1 MVCSGCV
8 GSALGKYIIKHG
20 YCGYCS
26 CCNQNQPKVMTID
39 NIEQHILQSW
49 SKYYESAEDFGTDA
63 YETFGVYEIG
73 DLLDC
78 YRDDLE
84 LEDANPEFI
93 ERLRLDLEEYQW
105 FDLNEG
111 SIHGEKAMLYNW
123 ETFCRIV
130 KHEKRYFLLY
140 SKEHKYSSANPRDT
154 LESIAKLIQ
163 SQRIVTEI
171 SPDEPIY
178 RGRAFSNCVKIS
190 ELSATDL
197 GTPKPEYSKTPNRF
211 SPEGIPLFYGSFD
224 LETVKYEVCN
234 NQDNLVIGEFHTLKE
249 IAVIDFAKLPPIPS
263 IYDEEDCDYSG
274 IAFLSDFEEAI
285 SEPVEKSGLDYIP
298 TQVFTE
304 YIREVFG
311 ETIKGIK
318 YSSSKNLGKNNMVL
332 FYKNKDC
339 FDSEK
344 MACGKDG
351 LVLTNIHLFQKNP
364 EYREITKL

>member
-1 MVCSGCV
+1 
-8 GSALGKYIIKHG
+8 
-20 YCGYCS
+20 
-26 CCNQNQPKVMTID
+26 MTID
-39 NIEQHILQSW
+39 NIEQHILPSW
-49 SKYYESAEDFGTDA
+49 SKYYELAEDFGTDA
-63 YETFGVYEIG
+63 YETLDRYLYNIDE
-73 DLLDC
+73 LLNEEMEG
-78 YRDDLE
+78 LE
-84 LEDANPEFI
+84 LDDANPEFI
-93 ERLRLDLEEYQW
+93 ERLRLDFEEYQW

-130 KHEKRYFLLY
+130 KHEKRYFFIDF
-140 SKEHKYSSANPRDT
+140 KEHKYSLSSLIDT
-154 LESIAKLIQ
+154 LESIANLIR
-163 SQRIVTEI
+163 SQRIVTKI
-171 SPDEPIY
+171 SPNEPIY
-178 RGRAFSNCVKIS
+178 RGRAFSNFVKIS

-249 IAVIDFAKLPPIPS
+249 IAVIDFTKLPPIPS

-274 IAFLSDFEEAI
+274 IAFLSEFEYAI
-285 SEPVEKSGLDYIP
+285 TEPVENSKLDYIP

-318 YSSSKNLGKNNMVL
+318 YSSSKILGKNNIVL

-344 MACGKDG
+344 MAYGKDG

-364 EYREITKL
+364 EYREITKF